1 MIRSFSKFIKTLN
14 ESTLMSPLPV
24 FKVTHPF
31 GEPRSAA
38 PHNGVDLAIPS
49 GTPVSSP
56 ADGEVIVANING
68 NSMCGGTIRIKHANN
83 IVTGY
88 CHIKQVDVKTG
99 DQVKQGQVVGLSGG
113 GAGDIGKGNS
123 TGPHLHFTVTVNNSV
138 VDPVDYIDK
147 LNLPQSTE
155 TETVDDNTVL
165 INADLINRLIKK
177 LKEKNF
183 SQSDLSA
190 YSKSSSSNSNSSGG
204 SQATGNINISAG
216 NFDTNQKENISL
228 LISSMTAKGITDP
241 LTQIGILSV
250 ISKECNFKPKS
261 EVGYDTTSNSRIK
274 GIFGSRVSSLSD
286 SELDA
291 LKSKPEDFFNLVYA
305 NIIGNGPV
313 SSGDGWKYRGRG
325 FNQLTGRGNY
335 KKYGNIIG
343 KDLVENPDLVNDTK
357 VAADIAIAFATK
369 GKPASSFPTFT
380 DKTDSAEFFA
390 DVNAGGT
397 ASSHRSNAVA
407 ASNKFSIA

>member
-31 GEPRSAA
+31 GEPRTSR
-38 PHNGVDLAIPS
+38 PHNGVDLAIAS
-49 GTPVSSP
+49 GTPVTSP
-56 ADGEVIVANING
+56 ADGEVVVANITG

-83 IVTGY
+83 IITGY

-99 DQVKQGQVVGLSGG
+99 EQVKQGQVIGLSGG

-155 TETVDDNTVL
+155 TVDDNTVL
-165 INADLINRLIKK
+165 INTDLINRLIKK

-183 SQSDLSA
+183 SQSDLGA
-190 YSKSSSSNSNSSGG
+190 YSKSSSSDSKSSGG
-204 SQATGNINISAG
+204 SQSTGNIDISSG
-216 NFDTNQKENISL
+216 NFNTNQKENISL
-228 LISSMTAKGITDP
+228 LISSMTANGITDS

-313 SSGDGWKYRGRG
+313 SSGDGWTYRGRG
-325 FNQLTGRGNY
+325 FNQLTGRANY

-343 KDLVENPDLVNDTK
+343 KDLVGNPDLVNDPK
-357 VAADIAIAFATK
+357 IAADIAIAFATK
-369 GKPASSFPTFT
+369 GKPASNFPTFT
-380 DKTDSAEFFA
+380 DKTAAAEFFA
-390 DVNAGGT
+390 DINAGGT
-397 ASSHRSNAVA
+397 ASSHRSHAVA
-407 ASNKFSIA
+407 ATNKFNIA

>member
-31 GEPRSAA
+31 GEPRSSA

-155 TETVDDNTVL
+155 KVDDNTVL

-190 YSKSSSSNSNSSGG
+190 DSKSSSSNSNSSGG
-204 SQATGNINISAG
+204 SQSTGNINISAG

-228 LISSMTAKGITDP
+228 LISSMAAKGITDP

-325 FNQLTGRGNY
+325 FNQLTGRDNY
-335 KKYGNIIG
+335 KKYGGKIG
-343 KDLVENPDLVNDTK
+343 EDLVGNPDKANDR
-357 VAADIAIAFATK
+357 DIAAKIAIEFATK
-369 GKPASSFPTFT
+369 GEPASSFPTFT
-380 DKTDSAEFFA
+380 NKTAAANHFA
-390 DVNAGGT
+390 DINAGGGV
-397 ASSHRSNAVA
+397 SSHRSHAVA
-407 ASNKFSIA
+407 ASNKFNIA

>member
-31 GEPRSAA
+31 EERRAGGR
-38 PHNGVDLAIPS
+38 PHNGVDLATAS
-49 GTPVSSP
+49 GTQVSSP
-56 ADGEVIVANING
+56 ADGEVIVANIND

-83 IVTGY
+83 IITGY
-88 CHIKQVDVKTG
+88 CHIKQVDVSTG
-99 DQVKQGQVVGLSGG
+99 DQIKQGQVIGLSGG
-113 GAGDIGKGNS
+113 GADDIGKGNS
-123 TGPHLHFTVTVNNSV
+123 TGPHLHFTVTVNNEV
-138 VDPVDYIDK
+138 VDPAEYIDK

-155 TETVDDNTVL
+155 TSGGDEVL
-165 INADLINRLIKK
+165 INADLIKRLIEK

-183 SQSDLSA
+183 SQSDLDKSA
-190 YSKSSSSNSNSSGG
+190 KSSNSNSKSSGG
-204 SQATGNINISAG
+204 SQSTGNIDISSG

-228 LISSMTAKGITDP
+228 LISSMTDKGITDP

-291 LKSKPEDFFNLVYA
+291 LKSNPEDFFNLVYA
-305 NIIGNGPV
+305 NIIGNGPA

-325 FNQLTGRGNY
+325 FNQLTGIANY

-343 KDLVENPDLVNDTK
+343 KDLVGNPDLVNDPN
-357 VAADIAIAFATK
+357 VAAEIAIAFATK

-380 DKTDSAEFFA
+380 DKTDAAEFFA
-390 DVNAGGT
+390 DVNAGGGV
-397 ASSHRSNAVA
+397 SSHRSHAVA
-407 ASNKFSIA
+407 ATDKFNIA

>member
-1 MIRSFSKFIKTLN
+1 MIHSFNKFIKTLN

-24 FKVTHPF
+24 FNVTHPF
-31 GEPRSAA
+31 GEPRSSA
-38 PHNGVDLAIPS
+38 PHNGVDLATAS

-83 IVTGY
+83 IITGY
-88 CHIKQVDVKTG
+88 CHIKQVDVSTG
-99 DQVKQGQVVGLSGG
+99 DQVKQGQVIGLSGG
-113 GAGDIGKGNS
+113 GADDIGKGNS
-123 TGPHLHFTVTVNNSV
+123 TGPHLHFTVTVNNEV
-138 VDPVDYIDK
+138 VDPAEYIDK
-147 LNLPQSTE
+147 LNLPQSTKTAGGDE
-155 TETVDDNTVL
+155 VL
-165 INADLINRLIKK
+165 INADLIKRLIEK

-183 SQSDLSA
+183 SQSDLDKSA
-190 YSKSSSSNSNSSGG
+190 KSSNSDSKSSGG
-204 SQATGNINISAG
+204 SQSTGNIDISSG

-228 LISSMTAKGITDP
+228 LISSMTDNGITDP

-291 LKSKPEDFFNLVYA
+291 LKRNPEDFFNLVYA

-313 SSGDGWKYRGRG
+313 SSGDGYLYRGRG
-325 FNQLTGRGNY
+325 FNQLTGRANY

-343 KDLVENPDLVNDTK
+343 KDLVGNPDLVNEPK
-357 VAADIAIAFATK
+357 VAAEIAIAFATK

-380 DKTDSAEFFA
+380 DKTAAAEFFA
-390 DVNAGGT
+390 DVNAGGGV
-397 ASSHRSNAVA
+397 SSHRSNAVA
-407 ASNKFSIA
+407 ATDKFNIA

>member
-1 MIRSFSKFIKTLN
+1 MISSFNKFIKTLN

-24 FKVTHPF
+24 FNVTHPF
-31 GEPRSAA
+31 GEPRSSA
-38 PHNGVDLAIPS
+38 PHNGVDLATAS

-83 IVTGY
+83 IITGY
-88 CHIKQVDVKTG
+88 CHIKQVDVSTG
-99 DQVKQGQVVGLSGG
+99 DQVKQGQVIGLSGG
-113 GAGDIGKGNS
+113 GANDIGKGNS
-123 TGPHLHFTVTVNNSV
+123 TGPHLHFTVTVNNEV
-138 VDPVDYIDK
+138 VDPAEYIDK

-155 TETVDDNTVL
+155 TSGGNEVL
-165 INADLINRLIKK
+165 INADLIKRLIEK

-183 SQSDLSA
+183 SQSDLDKST
-190 YSKSSSSNSNSSGG
+190 KSSSSGG
-204 SQATGNINISAG
+204 SQSTGNIDISSG

-228 LISSMTAKGITDP
+228 LISSMTDKGITDP

-261 EVGYDTTSNSRIK
+261 EVPYDTTSNSRIK
-274 GIFGSRVSSLSD
+274 EVFGSRVSSLSD

-291 LKSKPEDFFNLVYA
+291 LKSKPKDFFNLVYA

-313 SSGDGWKYRGRG
+313 SSGDGYLYRGRG
-325 FNQLTGRGNY
+325 FNQLTGRANY
-335 KKYGNIIG
+335 KNYGKEIG
-343 KDLVENPDLVNDTK
+343 KDLVGNPDLVNDPK
-357 VAADIAIAFATK
+357 VAAEIAVAFATK
-369 GKPASSFPTFT
+369 GEPASSFPTFT
-380 DKTDSAEFFA
+380 DKTDAAEFFA

-397 ASSHRSNAVA
+397 ASSHRSHAVA
-407 ASNKFSIA
+407 ASDKFNIA

>member
-1 MIRSFSKFIKTLN
+1 
-14 ESTLMSPLPV
+14 MSPLPV
-24 FKVTHPF
+24 FNVTHPF
-31 GEPRSAA
+31 GEPRSSA
-38 PHNGVDLAIPS
+38 PHNGVDLATAS

-68 NSMCGGTIRIKHANN
+68 NSMCGGTIRIKHAND
-83 IVTGY
+83 IITGY
-88 CHIKQVDVKTG
+88 CHIKQVDVSTG
-99 DQVKQGQVVGLSGG
+99 DQVKQGQVIGLSGG
-113 GAGDIGKGNS
+113 GADDIGKGNS
-123 TGPHLHFTVTVNNSV
+123 TGPHLHFTVTVNNEV
-138 VDPVDYIDK
+138 VDPAEYIDK
-147 LNLPQSTE
+147 LNLPQSTKTAGGDE
-155 TETVDDNTVL
+155 VL
-165 INADLINRLIKK
+165 INADLIKRLIEK

-183 SQSDLSA
+183 SQSDLDKSA
-190 YSKSSSSNSNSSGG
+190 KSTTSGG
-204 SQATGNINISAG
+204 SQSTGNIDISSG

-228 LISSMTAKGITDP
+228 LISSMTDKGITDP

-313 SSGDGWKYRGRG
+313 SSGDGYLYRGRG
-325 FNQLTGRGNY
+325 FNQLTGRANY

-343 KDLVENPDLVNDTK
+343 KDLVGNPDLVNDPK
-357 VAADIAIAFATK
+357 VAAEIAIAFATK

-380 DKTDSAEFFA
+380 DKTDAAEFFA
-390 DVNAGGT
+390 DVNAGGGV
-397 ASSHRSNAVA
+397 SSHRSNAVA
-407 ASNKFSIA
+407 ASDKFSIA

>member
-31 GEPRSAA
+31 SELRAGGR
-38 PHNGVDLAIPS
+38 PHNGVDLATAS
-49 GTPVSSP
+49 GTQVSSP

-88 CHIKQVDVKTG
+88 CHIKQLDVKTG
-99 DQVKQGQVVGLSGG
+99 DQVKQGQVIGLSGG
-113 GAGDIGKGNS
+113 GGGDIGKGNS
-123 TGPHLHFTVTVNNSV
+123 TGPHLHFTVTVNNKV

-155 TETVDDNTVL
+155 KVDDNTVL

-190 YSKSSSSNSNSSGG
+190 YSKSSNSKSSGG
-204 SQATGNINISAG
+204 SQSTGNINISSG

-261 EVGYDTTSNSRIK
+261 EVPYDTTSNSRIK
-274 GIFGSRVSSLSD
+274 GIFGSRVSRLSD

-305 NIIGNGPV
+305 NIIGNGSA
-313 SSGDGWKYRGRG
+313 SSGDGWTYRGRG
-325 FNQLTGRGNY
+325 FNQLTGRANY

-343 KDLVENPDLVNDTK
+343 KDLVGNPDLVNDPK
-357 VAADIAIAFATK
+357 IAADIAIAFATK
-369 GKPASSFPTFT
+369 GKPASNFPTFT
-380 DKTDSAEFFA
+380 DKTAAAEFFA
-390 DVNAGGT
+390 DINAGGGV
-397 ASSHRSNAVA
+397 SSHRSHAVA
-407 ASNKFSIA
+407 ATNKFNIA

>member
-31 GEPRSAA
+31 GEPRSSR
-38 PHNGVDLAIPS
+38 PHNGVDLAIAS
-49 GTPVSSP
+49 GTPVTSP
-56 ADGEVIVANING
+56 ADGEVVVANITG

-83 IVTGY
+83 IITGY

-99 DQVKQGQVVGLSGG
+99 EQVKQGQVIGLSGG

-155 TETVDDNTVL
+155 TEKVDDNTVL

-183 SQSDLSA
+183 SQSNLSA
-190 YSKSSSSNSNSSGG
+190 YSKSSDSKSSGG
-204 SQATGNINISAG
+204 SQSTGNINISSG

-241 LTQIGILSV
+241 LTQIGIISV

-261 EVGYDTTSNSRIK
+261 EVPYDTTSNSRIK
-274 GIFGSRVSSLSD
+274 EVFGSRVSSLSD

-291 LKSKPEDFFNLVYA
+291 LKNNPEDFFNLVYA

-313 SSGDGWKYRGRG
+313 SSGDGYLYRGRG
-325 FNQLTGRGNY
+325 FNQLTGRDNY

-343 KDLVENPDLVNDTK
+343 KDLVGNPDLVNDPK
-357 VAADIAIAFATK
+357 VAAEIAVAFATK
-369 GKPASSFPTFT
+369 GEPASSFPTFT
-380 DKTDSAEFFA
+380 DKTDAAEFFA

-397 ASSHRSNAVA
+397 ASSHRSHAVA
-407 ASNKFSIA
+407 ASDKFNIA

>member
-31 GEPRSAA
+31 GEPRSSA
-38 PHNGVDLAIPS
+38 PHNGVDLAIAS

-88 CHIKQVDVKTG
+88 CHIKQLDVKTG
-99 DQVKQGQVVGLSGG
+99 DQVKQGQVIGLSGG

-123 TGPHLHFTVTVNNSV
+123 TGPHLHFTVTVDKTV

-155 TETVDDNTVL
+155 KVDDNTVL

-190 YSKSSSSNSNSSGG
+190 YSKSSNSKSSGG
-204 SQATGNINISAG
+204 SQSTGNIDISSG

-261 EVGYDTTSNSRIK
+261 EVGYNTTSNSRIK

-305 NIIGNGPV
+305 NIIGNGSA
-313 SSGDGWKYRGRG
+313 SSGDGWTYRGRG
-325 FNQLTGRGNY
+325 FNQLTGRSNY

-343 KDLVENPDLVNDTK
+343 KDLVGNPDLVNDPK

-369 GKPASSFPTFT
+369 GKPASNFPKFT
-380 DKTDSAEFFA
+380 DKTAAAEFFA
-390 DVNAGGT
+390 DINAGGGV
-397 ASSHRSNAVA
+397 SSHRSHAVA
-407 ASNKFSIA
+407 ATNKFSIA

>member
-1 MIRSFSKFIKTLN
+1 MIHSFNKFIKTLN

-24 FKVTHPF
+24 FNVTHPF
-31 GEPRSAA
+31 GEPRSSA
-38 PHNGVDLAIPS
+38 PHNGVDLATAS

-68 NSMCGGTIRIKHANN
+68 NSMCGGTIRIKHAND
-83 IVTGY
+83 IITGY
-88 CHIKQVDVKTG
+88 CHIKQVDVSTG
-99 DQVKQGQVVGLSGG
+99 DQVKQGQVIGLSGG
-113 GAGDIGKGNS
+113 GADDIGKGNS
-123 TGPHLHFTVTVNNSV
+123 TGPHLHFTVTVNNEV
-138 VDPVDYIDK
+138 VDPAEYIDK
-147 LNLPQSTE
+147 LNLPQSTKTAGGDE
-155 TETVDDNTVL
+155 VL
-165 INADLINRLIKK
+165 INADLIKRLIEK

-183 SQSDLSA
+183 SQSDLDKSA
-190 YSKSSSSNSNSSGG
+190 KSTTSGG
-204 SQATGNINISAG
+204 SQSTGNIDISSG

-228 LISSMTAKGITDP
+228 LISSMTDKGITDP

-274 GIFGSRVSSLSD
+274 EIFGSRVSSLSD

-291 LKSKPEDFFNLVYA
+291 IKSKPEDFFNLVYA

-313 SSGDGWKYRGRG
+313 SSGDGYLYRGRG
-325 FNQLTGRGNY
+325 FNQLTGRANY

-343 KDLVENPDLVNDTK
+343 KDLVGNPDLVNEPK
-357 VAADIAIAFATK
+357 VAAEIAIAFATK

-380 DKTDSAEFFA
+380 DKTAAAEFFA
-390 DVNAGGT
+390 DVNAGGGV
-397 ASSHRSNAVA
+397 SSHRSNAVA
-407 ASNKFSIA
+407 ATDKFNIA

>member
-1 MIRSFSKFIKTLN
+1 MIHSFNKFIKTLN

-24 FKVTHPF
+24 FNVTHPF
-31 GEPRSAA
+31 GEPRSSA
-38 PHNGVDLAIPS
+38 PHNGVDLATAS

-68 NSMCGGTIRIKHANN
+68 NSIVGGTIRIKHAND
-83 IVTGY
+83 IITGY
-88 CHIKQVDVKTG
+88 CHIKQVDVSTG
-99 DQVKQGQVVGLSGG
+99 DQVKQGQVIGLSGG
-113 GAGDIGKGNS
+113 GADDIGKGNS
-123 TGPHLHFTVTVNNSV
+123 TGPHLHFTVTVNNEV
-138 VDPVDYIDK
+138 VDPAEYIDK
-147 LNLPQSTE
+147 LNLPQSTKTAGGDE
-155 TETVDDNTVL
+155 VL
-165 INADLINRLIKK
+165 INADLIKRLIEK

-183 SQSDLSA
+183 SQSDLDKSA
-190 YSKSSSSNSNSSGG
+190 KSTTSGG
-204 SQATGNINISAG
+204 SQSTGNIDISSG

-228 LISSMTAKGITDP
+228 LISSMTDKGITDP

-313 SSGDGWKYRGRG
+313 SSGDGYLYRGRG
-325 FNQLTGRGNY
+325 FNQLTGRANY

-343 KDLVENPDLVNDTK
+343 KDLVGNPDLVNDPK
-357 VAADIAIAFATK
+357 VAAEIAIAFATK

-380 DKTDSAEFFA
+380 DKTDAAEFFA
-390 DVNAGGT
+390 DVNAGGGV
-397 ASSHRSNAVA
+397 SSHRSNAVA
-407 ASNKFSIA
+407 ASDKFSIA

>member
-1 MIRSFSKFIKTLN
+1 MISSFSKFIETLN

-31 GEPRSAA
+31 GEPRSSR
-38 PHNGVDLAIPS
+38 PHNGVDLAIAS

-56 ADGEVIVANING
+56 ADGEVVVANING

-83 IVTGY
+83 IITGY
-88 CHIKQVDVKTG
+88 CHIKQVDVNTG
-99 DQVKQGQVVGLSGG
+99 DQVKQGQVIGLSGG

-155 TETVDDNTVL
+155 TGKSNEVV
-165 INADLINRLIKK
+165 INAKLIKRLIKK
-177 LKEKNF
+177 LKDKNF
-183 SQSDLSA
+183 NQSDLA
-190 YSKSSSSNSNSSGG
+190 KYSKSSSSDSKSSGSG
-204 SQATGNINISAG
+204 SQSTGNIDISSG

-228 LISSMTAKGITDP
+228 LISSMTDKGITDP

-261 EVGYDTTSNSRIK
+261 EVPYDTTSNSRIK
-274 GIFGSRVSSLSD
+274 GIFGSRVSRLSD

-305 NIIGNGPV
+305 NIIGNGPA

-325 FNQLTGRGNY
+325 FNQLTGIGNY

-343 KDLVENPDLVNDTK
+343 KDLVGNPDLVNDPK
-357 VAADIAIAFATK
+357 VAAEIAIAFATK
-369 GKPASSFPTFT
+369 GKPASNFPTFT
-380 DKTDSAEFFA
+380 DKTDAAEFFA
-390 DVNAGGT
+390 DVNAGGG
-397 ASSHRSNAVA
+397 ASSHRSHAVA
-407 ASNKFSIA
+407 ATNKFNVA

>member
-1 MIRSFSKFIKTLN
+1 MISSFNKFIKTLN

-24 FKVTHPF
+24 FNVTHPF
-31 GEPRSAA
+31 GEPRSSA
-38 PHNGVDLAIPS
+38 PHNGVDLATAS

-83 IVTGY
+83 IITGY
-88 CHIKQVDVKTG
+88 CHIKQVDVSTG
-99 DQVKQGQVVGLSGG
+99 DQVKQGQVIGLSGG
-113 GAGDIGKGNS
+113 GANDIGKGNS
-123 TGPHLHFTVTVNNSV
+123 TGPHLHFTVTVNNEV
-138 VDPVDYIDK
+138 VDPAEYINK
-147 LNLPQSTE
+147 LNLPQSTK
-155 TETVDDNTVL
+155 TAGDDEVL
-165 INADLINRLIKK
+165 INADLIKRLIKK

-183 SQSDLSA
+183 SQSDLAKSA
-190 YSKSSSSNSNSSGG
+190 KSSNSDSKSSGG
-204 SQATGNINISAG
+204 SQSTGNIDISSG

-228 LISSMTAKGITDP
+228 LISSMTDKGITDP

-291 LKSKPEDFFNLVYA
+291 LKSNPEDFFNLVYA

-313 SSGDGWKYRGRG
+313 SSGDGYLYRGRG
-325 FNQLTGRGNY
+325 FNQLTGRANY

-343 KDLVENPDLVNDTK
+343 KDLVGNPDLVNEPK
-357 VAADIAIAFATK
+357 VAAEIAIEFATK

-380 DKTDSAEFFA
+380 DKTAAAEFFA
-390 DVNAGGT
+390 DVNAGGGV
-397 ASSHRSNAVA
+397 SSHRSNAVDA
-407 ASNKFSIA
+407 TDKFNIA

>member
-1 MIRSFSKFIKTLN
+1 MIHSFNKFIKTLN

-24 FKVTHPF
+24 FNVTHPF
-31 GEPRSAA
+31 GEPRSSR
-38 PHNGVDLAIPS
+38 PHNGVDLATAS

-83 IVTGY
+83 IITGY
-88 CHIKQVDVKTG
+88 CHIKQIDVSTG
-99 DQVKQGQVVGLSGG
+99 DQVKQGQVIGLSGG
-113 GAGDIGKGNS
+113 GGDDIGKGNS
-123 TGPHLHFTVTVNNSV
+123 TGPHLHFTVTVNNKV

-147 LNLPQSTE
+147 LNLPQSTKTAGGDE
-155 TETVDDNTVL
+155 VL
-165 INADLINRLIKK
+165 INADLIKRLIEK

-183 SQSDLSA
+183 SQSDLDKST
-190 YSKSSSSNSNSSGG
+190 KSSSSDSKSSGG
-204 SQATGNINISAG
+204 SQSTGNIDISSG

-228 LISSMTAKGITDP
+228 LISSMTDKGITDP

-261 EVGYDTTSNSRIK
+261 EVPYDTTSNSRIK

-305 NIIGNGPV
+305 NIIGNGSA
-313 SSGDGWKYRGRG
+313 SSGDGWTYRGRG
-325 FNQLTGRGNY
+325 FNQLTGRSNY

-343 KDLVENPDLVNDTK
+343 KDLVGNPDLVNDPK

-369 GKPASSFPTFT
+369 GKPASNFPKFT
-380 DKTDSAEFFA
+380 DKTAAAEFFA
-390 DVNAGGT
+390 DINAGGGV
-397 ASSHRSNAVA
+397 SSHRSHAVA
-407 ASNKFSIA
+407 ATNKFSIA

>member
-1 MIRSFSKFIKTLN
+1 MIHSFNKFIKTLN

-24 FKVTHPF
+24 FNVTHPF
-31 GEPRSAA
+31 GEPRSSA
-38 PHNGVDLAIPS
+38 PHNGVDLATAS

-68 NSMCGGTIRIKHANN
+68 NSMCGGTIRIKHAND
-83 IVTGY
+83 IITGY
-88 CHIKQVDVKTG
+88 CHIKQVDVSTG
-99 DQVKQGQVVGLSGG
+99 DQVKQGQVIGLSGG
-113 GAGDIGKGNS
+113 GADDIGKGNS
-123 TGPHLHFTVTVNNSV
+123 TGPHLHFTVTVNNEV
-138 VDPVDYIDK
+138 VDPAEYIDK
-147 LNLPQSTE
+147 LNLPQSTKTAGGDE
-155 TETVDDNTVL
+155 VL
-165 INADLINRLIKK
+165 INADLIKRLIEK

-183 SQSDLSA
+183 SQSDLDKSA
-190 YSKSSSSNSNSSGG
+190 KSTTSGG
-204 SQATGNINISAG
+204 SQSTGNIDISSG

-228 LISSMTAKGITDP
+228 LISSMTDKGITDP

-313 SSGDGWKYRGRG
+313 SSGDGYLYRGRG
-325 FNQLTGRGNY
+325 FNQLTGRANY

-343 KDLVENPDLVNDTK
+343 KDLVGNPDLVNDPK
-357 VAADIAIAFATK
+357 VAAEIAIAFATK

-380 DKTDSAEFFA
+380 DKTDAAEFFA
-390 DVNAGGT
+390 DVNAGGGV
-397 ASSHRSNAVA
+397 SSHRSNAVA
-407 ASNKFSIA
+407 ASDKFSIA